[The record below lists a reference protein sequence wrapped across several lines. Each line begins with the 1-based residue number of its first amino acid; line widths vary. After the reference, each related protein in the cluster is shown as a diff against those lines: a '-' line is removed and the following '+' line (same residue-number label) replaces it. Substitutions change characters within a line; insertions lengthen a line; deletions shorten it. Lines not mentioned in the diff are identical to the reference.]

1 MWRKEFP
8 FLKLSWLT
16 IKQQLC
22 SEKIAKSIV
31 IILLLHFLCAW
42 FWTVIIYF
50 VFRLAYIYP
59 WSDFSAFVWV
69 TLHLNIT
76 ENINTTVLQLLFSFF
91 PNKAFYF
98 FIFVAIV
105 CPPLPTLDCISISS
119 LSPCSPASLFFC
131 CVHFHIAVGCQTVF
145 LHILLLLS

>member
-16 IKQQLC
+16 IKQQFC

-50 VFRLAYIYP
+50 IFRLAYIYP
-59 WSDFSAFVWV
+59 WSDFSAFVWL

-91 PNKAFYF
+91 PNQAFFLLHFRGYYLLPFTYSRLLQYF
-98 FIFVAIV
+98 LFVSMQP
-105 CPPLPTLDCISISS
+105 CLTL
-119 LSPCSPASLFFC
+119 FC
-131 CVHFHIAVGCQTVF
+131 CAHFHITVGCQTVF
-145 LHILLLLS
+145 LHFFLLLS